1 MSIFDKEPI
10 SATRKRLTM
19 TEAEAL
25 AELEKQ
31 AAWMVKNARWI
42 GLQPSKVHQLRRPL
56 IALRMARKAGR

>member
-19 TEAEAL
+19 TEADAL
-25 AELEKQ
+25 KALELAAERL
-31 AAWMVKNARWI
+31 VKDARWH
-42 GLQPSKVHQLRRPL
+42 PFRSKINQLRRPL